1 MWELPCGHF
10 WLGVWSRQAAE
21 TRRGRLPVMR
31 IVLSGAVEGQRLGP
45 FLARRGWRPV
55 VLAGRPAYKKEEGVW
70 VWLAWLEPQPEFIS
84 WVPDD
89 GQACRQ
95 AEGFRR
101 LVAEVDAICAE
112 LGIPQAV
119 TAPLRRAS

>member
-1 MWELPCGHF
+1 
-10 WLGVWSRQAAE
+10 
-21 TRRGRLPVMR
+21 MR
-31 IVLSGAVEGQRLGP
+31 IMLSAAIQGQRLGP
-45 FLARRGWRPV
+45 LLARRGWRPV
-55 VLAGRPAYKKEEGVW
+55 RLAGRLAYEKEEGVW

-95 AEGFRR
+95 AEGLRR
-101 LVAEVDAICAE
+101 LAGEVNAICAE

-119 TAPLRRAS
+119 TAALRQAS